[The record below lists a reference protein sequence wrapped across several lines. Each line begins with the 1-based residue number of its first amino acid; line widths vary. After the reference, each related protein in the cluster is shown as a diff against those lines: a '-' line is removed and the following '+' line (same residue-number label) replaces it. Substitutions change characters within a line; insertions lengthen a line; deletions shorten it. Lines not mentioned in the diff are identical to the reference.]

1 MGRIICIGNHKGGV
15 GKTTTAVN
23 LSAAL
28 AAAEK
33 RTLLIDSDPQ
43 AHSTAG
49 MGIKTGRVRKNLYNG
64 LRGDASF
71 DDLIVEVD
79 IDYLKMIPARLEL
92 VRADVEL
99 SVRID
104 KEKVLKD
111 LINSHRDNYD
121 YILIDCAPSLGML
134 MVNALVASDSIIVPL
149 QCEFYAREGLK
160 NFLTIYDVF
169 KKVFNPVV
177 QIEGILLTMIDKDY
191 ELSEKIAEEI
201 QNRFSDLVFNTRIP
215 RDKNLQEAAW
225 AGRPLLFHD
234 IASPG
239 AQSYLALAK
248 EIISRD
254 ENHTIQYTL

>member
-169 KKVFNPVV
+169 KN
-177 QIEGILLTMIDKDY
+177 Y